1 MIEKRL
7 KLIRNSI
14 GLSQKDFGAIMGIAQ
29 TSYANYESGRSSIPA
44 SLLESLAEKLSIN
57 LNWLITGEGSMY
69 RDAKTTAGVKVTLGR
84 EAEDTDSRLDPYKL
98 NRDVPSKEKD
108 VYLLPVT
115 NILLSAGHG
124 ENWLSNEEYIDK
136 TLPVPRKLASKYSDL
151 IAAIVRGDSMYP
163 TIKNGEPVAIAKEV
177 KFEGDGIYA
186 ISRHNELYIKR
197 LARIGNCMKIISDN
211 PKYPIETINPGDEV
225 EEFSII
231 GKVVFW
237 IHVE

>member
-1 MIEKRL
+1 MDINDRL
-7 KLIRNSI
+7 KLIRADVNE
-14 GLSQKDFGAIMGIAQ
+14 SQAKFCKRFEIPQQ
-29 TSYANYESGRSSIPA
+29 TYANYELNKRSIPD
-44 SLLESLAEKLSIN
+44 EVKTKLQQQLNVN

-69 RDAKTTAGVKVTLGR
+69 LDDQKPGKTIVLGK
-84 EAEDTDSRLDPYKL
+84 EDTKFRMDPYKV
-98 NRDVPSKEKD
+98 NRDVLSNEKD

-124 ENWLSNEEYIDK
+124 EDWLSNEEYIDK
-136 TLPVPRKLASKYSDL
+136 TLPVPRKLAAKYGDL

-163 TIKNGEPVAIAKEV
+163 TIKNGEPVAIAKDTV
-177 KFEGDGIYA
+177 FDGDGIYA

-197 LARIGNCMKIISDN
+197 LARLGNSMKIISDN
-211 PKYPIETINPGDEV
+211 PNYPVETINPNNEL

-237 IHVE
+237 IHIE

>member
-1 MIEKRL
+1 MQSERL
-7 KLIRNSI
+7 KQIRNKL
-14 GLSQKDFGAIMGIAQ
+14 GLSQAKFGSMLKIPQ
-29 TSYANYESGRSSIPA
+29 TTYANYESGKALIPDNLK
-44 SLLESLAEKLSIN
+44 SELMRLGIN

-69 RDAKTTAGVKVTLGR
+69 LDGR
-84 EAEDTDSRLDPYKL
+84 ETGKTIELGEEGRESGMDPYKAG
-98 NRDVPSKEKD
+98 RDVPGIDKD

-124 ENWLSNEEYIDK
+124 ENWLSGEEYID
-136 TLPVPRKLASKYSDL
+136 TAMPVPRKLASRYGDL

-163 TIKNGEPVAIAKEV
+163 TIKNGEPVAIAKDTL
-177 KFEGDGIYA
+177 FDGDGIYA

-197 LARIGNCMKIISDN
+197 LARLGNSMKIISDN
-211 PKYPIETINPGDEV
+211 PKYPIETIDPGSEI

>member
-1 MIEKRL
+1 
-7 KLIRNSI
+7 
-14 GLSQKDFGAIMGIAQ
+14 MGIAQ

-44 SLLESLAEKLSIN
+44 SLLESLAEKLNIN

-69 RDAKTTAGVKVTLGR
+69 LDDQKTGKTIVLG
-84 EAEDTDSRLDPYKL
+84 EEDTEARMDQYKV
-98 NRDVPSKEKD
+98 NRDVPSNKKD

-115 NILLSAGHG
+115 NIILSTGYG
-124 ENWLSNEEYIDK
+124 EDWLSNEEYIDK
-136 TLPVPRKLASKYSDL
+136 TLPVPRKLAAKYGEL

-163 TIKNGEPVAIAKEV
+163 TIKNGEPVAIAKNTV
-177 KFEGDGIYA
+177 FDGDGIYA

-197 LARIGNCMKIISDN
+197 LTKLGNSMRIISDN
-211 PKYPIETINPGDEV
+211 PYYPVETINPNNEL